1 MSDRR
6 GARLRR
12 EYLYKKSV
20 EGKEKESYDKK
31 EALRRALAT
40 GAPLPTELRRGA
52 AALKAEA
59 DLEDDA
65 TARLRSHVDDEYA
78 SAGYRDP
85 KVCVTTSRDPSS
97 RLRQFAAEVR
107 LLFPGGVRFNR
118 GGTSLADVVAAARDA
133 DFSDIVVLQETRGEP
148 DALVVSHLPFG
159 PTAYFT
165 LSGAVLRHEI
175 EGSPPVSEAAPRL
188 IFAGFT
194 TPLGRRVQDILKH
207 LFPPPRPDS
216 ARVLT
221 FSNASDF
228 VSFRHH
234 TFTGGKGAGGS
245 GGGGGGG
252 DAAAAGGGGG
262 AKAAAAVAI
271 TEVGPRW
278 EMRPYQIKLGT
289 LEQDTAE
296 TEWVLK
302 SFTNTARKR
311 DVL

>member
-1 MSDRR
+1 MADRR
-6 GARLRR
+6 HARLRR
-12 EYLYKKSV
+12 EYLYKKSL
-20 EGKEKESYDKK
+20 EGKEREAYEQK
-31 EALRRALAT
+31 EALRLSLAT

-52 AALKAEA
+52 AALKAAA

-65 TARLRSHVDDEYA
+65 TSRLRSHVDDEYA

-97 RLRQFAAEVR
+97 RLRQFASEVR
-107 LLFPGGVRFNR
+107 LLFPGAVRFNR
-118 GGTSLADVVAAARDA
+118 GATSLGDVVAAARDA

-148 DALVVSHLPFG
+148 DALVVSHLPYG
-159 PTAYFT
+159 PTAFFT

-175 EGSPPVSEAAPRL
+175 EGRPPVSEAAPRL

-207 LFPPPRPDS
+207 LFPPPKADS

-221 FSNASDF
+221 FSNESDF
-228 VSFRHH
+228 ISFRHH
-234 TFTGGKGAGGS
+234 TFVGGKGAGE
-245 GGGGGGG
+245 
-252 DAAAAGGGGG
+252 GGG
-262 AKAAAAVAI
+262 AKAAAAAAAAVAI

>member
-1 MSDRR
+1 MSTRR
-6 GARLRR
+6 HARLRR
-12 EYLYKKSV
+12 EYLYKKSL
-20 EGKEKESYDKK
+20 EGKEKEAYEKK

-65 TARLRSHVDDEYA
+65 TSRLRSHVDDEYA

-97 RLRQFAAEVR
+97 RLRQFASEVR

-118 GGTSLADVVAAARDA
+118 GATSLGDVVAAARDA

-148 DALVVSHLPFG
+148 DALIVSHLPFG
-159 PTAYFT
+159 PTAFFT

-175 EGSPPVSEAAPRL
+175 DGRPPVSEAAPRL
-188 IFAGFT
+188 IFSGFA

-207 LFPPPRPDS
+207 LFPPPKPDS
-216 ARVLT
+216 GRVLT

-228 VSFRHH
+228 ISFRHH
-234 TFTGGKGAGGS
+234 TFAGGKGGAA
-245 GGGGGGG
+245 G
-252 DAAAAGGGGG
+252 DAAAGGGSGGGGG
-262 AKAAAAVAI
+262 AKAAAAVTI

-289 LEQDTAE
+289 LEQDAAE